1 MAVKSRILFLER
13 YLYEY
18 TDDDHALTTQEL
30 IDILHENGFK
40 ANRVTLKNDIES
52 LIEAGYDII
61 TEKSGKANTYHY
73 GTREFDYAQLQMLTD
88 AVSSA
93 RFLTEKKSREL
104 IDKIASI
111 CGKRQKEQLT
121 ARVYSI
127 NHVKADNSNVFI
139 ISDIITEA
147 INRNRKIS
155 FQYYDYN
162 GMKEKI
168 LRNGGEVYLV
178 SPYAMVW
185 NDDRYYLIAYSD
197 KHKKPVSF
205 RVDRMCLPEITTME
219 RYSEPNFSV
228 EEYVKTSFKMYSGH
242 CRKVILKCETR
253 LMQNVI
259 DRFGEGFPVQ
269 KTVEAGF
276 FQAKVSVEISPP
288 FYAWVFQ
295 FDGGIRILA
304 PEDIRNEYDK
314 MLSRAMKH

>member
-1 MAVKSRILFLER
+1 M
-13 YLYEY
+13 
-18 TDDDHALTTQEL
+18 
-30 IDILHENGFK
+30 
-40 ANRVTLKNDIES
+40 TLKNDIES
-52 LIEAGYDII
+52 LVEAGYDII

-73 GTREFDYAQLQMLTD
+73 GIHEFDYAQLQMLTD

-121 ARVYSI
+121 ARVYST
-127 NHVKADNSNVFI
+127 NHVKADNSN

-162 GMKEKI
+162 EMKEKI
-168 LRNGGEVYLV
+168 LRNGGEVYRI

-197 KHKKPVSF
+197 KHKKPVS
-205 RVDRMCLPEITTME
+205 
-219 RYSEPNFSV
+219 
-228 EEYVKTSFKMYSGH
+228 TSFKMYSGH
-242 CRKVILKCETR
+242 YREVILKCETR

-259 DRFGEGFPVQ
+259 ERFGEGFPVQ

-288 FYAWVFQ
+288 FYAWVFR

-304 PEDIRNEYDK
+304 PEDIRDEYDK
-314 MLSRAMKH
+314 MLSRALKH